1 MQKVH
6 SAFSILYRVCM
17 VTGSGEGQAEL
28 KECRNCFCV
37 AFSPSHYDEGIK
49 VDKFILGKRGA
60 R

>member
-1 MQKVH
+1 MNQ
-6 SAFSILYRVCM
+6 SIYRVCM

-49 VDKFILGKRGA
+49 VKSTK
-60 R
+60 

>member
-1 MQKVH
+1 MIQ
-6 SAFSILYRVCM
+6 SITRVCM

-49 VDKFILGKRGA
+49 VKSTK
-60 R
+60 